1 MARILAVDDQRTIRE
16 LVCVVLKAK
25 GHQIDT
31 AEDGVKALKMAKD
44 NKYDLI
50 ISDVNMPNMNGIS
63 LVSKVR
69 DLPHLKYVPIL
80 MLTTE
85 SCDAIK
91 ATARNS
97 GASGWLTKPFDSHRL
112 SGAVKKM
119 LAKNE
124 S

>member
-1 MARILAVDDQRTIRE
+1 MAKILAVDDQRTIRE
-16 LVCVVLKAK
+16 LVSVVLKAQ

-31 AEDGVKALKMAKD
+31 AEDGLKALQLAKE

-63 LVSKVR
+63 FVGKVR
-69 DLPHLKYVPIL
+69 KLLHLKYVPIL

-85 SCDAIK
+85 SSDGIK
-91 ATARNS
+91 ASARNS
-97 GASGWLTKPFDSHRL
+97 GASGWLTKPFDSRRL

-119 LAKNE
+119 LAKQE

>member
-1 MARILAVDDQRTIRE
+1 MAKILAVDDQRTIRE
-16 LVCVVLKAK
+16 LVSVVLKAQ
-25 GHQIDT
+25 GHQIET
-31 AEDGVKALKMAKD
+31 AADGFEALQLAKE

-63 LVSKVR
+63 FVAKVR
-69 DLPHLKYVPIL
+69 KLLHLKYVPIL

-85 SCDAIK
+85 SSDSIK
-91 ATARNS
+91 TTARNS
-97 GASGWLTKPFDSHRL
+97 GASGWLTKPFDSRRL

-119 LAKNE
+119 LAKQE